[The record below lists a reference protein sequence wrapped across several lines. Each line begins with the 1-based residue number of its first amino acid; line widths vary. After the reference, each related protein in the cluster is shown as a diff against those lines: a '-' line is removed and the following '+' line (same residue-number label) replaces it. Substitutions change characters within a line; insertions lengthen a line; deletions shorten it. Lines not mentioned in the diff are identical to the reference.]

1 MKQQIVCVVARQRS
15 GTTALRAN
23 LTATGR
29 LHNFGEIF
37 HTDNLDKPGSFLGY
51 CANHRILLSDACAPR
66 ALAELCAAYL
76 AHLREIAQDKHVLI
90 DVKFNSWGVV
100 RPAWRYLHEE
110 PYFLHFLKKQDA
122 LFLFIR
128 REDIAAQIVSSHI
141 AKAHDQWQNLEAGDA
156 VAMADV
162 NVKKAKREARLIRQS
177 ETFLWSGL
185 KNYGRRILFTY
196 EQLFVDGNLANAAKE
211 EITMAL
217 GEALDFPLESPIRK
231 GEIDKATGVK
241 NYAEASRAIAQ
252 AAEKV
257 ARRKRT

>member
-1 MKQQIVCVVARQRS
+1 M
-15 GTTALRAN
+15 
-23 LTATGR
+23 
-29 LHNFGEIF
+29 
-37 HTDNLDKPGSFLGY
+37 
-51 CANHRILLSDACAPR
+51 
-66 ALAELCAAYL
+66 
-76 AHLREIAQDKHVLI
+76 
-90 DVKFNSWGVV
+90 V
-100 RPAWRYLHEE
+100 RPAWRYIHEE
-110 PYFLHFLKKQDA
+110 PYFLQFLKKQDP
-122 LFLFIR
+122 LFQINR

-177 ETFLWSGL
+177 EALLSGSRL

-231 GEIDKATGVK
+231 GEIDKSTGVK
-241 NYAEASRAIAQ
+241 NYEEARQAILL

-257 ARRKRT
+257 ARRKKT